1 MGDRNRKAGL
11 LVGGIFIS
19 LALVFLLISIGIKHI
34 GVVKQDTLS
43 EQEGVSSY
51 TEESVWGTNESSG
64 HTVSDGTQE
73 SESMGTET
81 QEQETVPEQEPVSEQ
96 EPVKENPSEGIV
108 PEETQE
114 EKSQATT
121 ENLTGVASWTEINE
135 SSIDYNVLES
145 SADGVITS
153 KKVYLTEEGT
163 LVYYLGIECRI
174 NNELRVLPYYCGYS
188 AYNNVSENDLVSVK
202 YKKPTDSTIMIS
214 RVEVN

>member
-19 LALVFLLISIGIKHI
+19 LALVFLLISIGVKHI
-34 GVVKQDTLS
+34 GVVKRDTLS

-51 TEESVWGTNESSG
+51 TEEGQVDESVWGTNESNG
-64 HTVSDGTQE
+64 HTVSDNT
-73 SESMGTET
+73 GTET
-81 QEQETVPEQEPVSEQ
+81 SEQESAQEQEPASEQ
-96 EPVKENPSEGIV
+96 EPVKENPSEGTI

-114 EKSQATT
+114 TKSQAIT
-121 ENLTGVASWTEINE
+121 ENPTGVASWTEINE

-145 SADGVITS
+145 SADGVVIS

-163 LVYYLGIECRI
+163 LVYCLGIECRI

-188 AYNNVSENDLVSVK
+188 AYSNVSENDLVSVK